1 MCLSFVMN
9 KEVITLDW
17 SSIGQYGIGGM
28 SLALLAFVLKMHY
41 ESYQA
46 NTTALSE
53 LKEVI
58 HRQTEREESYHNV
71 LLPLIKDTNERVR
84 SIEIEVRK

>member
-1 MCLSFVMN
+1 M
-9 KEVITLDW
+9 DW
-17 SSIGQYGIGGM
+17 STIGQYGIAGIALG
-28 SLALLAFVLKMHY
+28 LLAFVLKMHY

-46 NTTALSE
+46 NTNALSE

-58 HRQTEREESYHNV
+58 QRQTDREESYHNV

-84 SIEIEVRK
+84 IIENEVRK